1 MALPENAR
9 TSLISGVENLL
20 EYLNSPKD
28 HSREVISG
36 QLRLML
42 ERLQRAEAKLTKITL
57 ANS

>member
-36 QLRLML
+36 QLQLLMRRV
-42 ERLQRAEAKLTKITL
+42 EDTEGFQQ
-57 ANS
+57 